1 MNNLGFDSSRWGFVN
16 NIVVG
21 IIALYGIATHNYQVD
36 DTSFF
41 QKAMIELIAP
51 IQRSTLSFKESVSYT
66 FDHYVTIVNTS
77 KKNVELKG
85 KVEELSLELFN
96 LREVEKENFRL
107 KELLEF
113 GKEIPRKKVLA
124 QVVSWD
130 SSNEFKVL
138 RINKGSDH
146 GLLPMSPVITRT
158 GLVGYVF
165 RTSPNY
171 ADILTILDQNNRV
184 DSLVADN
191 RIHGIVEGST
201 GYTCILKYVS
211 RTETLEIGQ
220 EIITAGLGEI
230 YPKGIKVGKISKIDK
245 ENFGIT
251 QKIEITPSVDFHK
264 LEEVVVLLPSKE
276 FAEKISKEKKVF
288 SDVDD
293 ENDDEYEGDTI
304 LDKEVEADL

>member
-1 MNNLGFDSSRWGFVN
+1 MNNLGFDSSRWILVN
-16 NIVVG
+16 NFIVGV
-21 IIALYGIATHNYQVD
+21 IALYGVASHDYRVQE
-36 DTSFF
+36 TSFF
-41 QKAMIELIAP
+41 QKAMIEVLAP
-51 IQRSTLSFKESVSYT
+51 IQRGTLSFKESIAFT
-66 FDHYVTIVNTS
+66 LDHYVTIVNTS
-77 KKNVELKG
+77 KKNVELNK
-85 KVEELSLELFN
+85 KVETLNSKVFTLK
-96 LREVEKENFRL
+96 EVEKENIRL

-138 RINKGSDH
+138 RINKGSNQ
-146 GLLPMSPVITRT
+146 GLQLTSPVITRT

-165 RTSPNY
+165 RLTPNY

-184 DSLVADN
+184 DSLVVDS
-191 RIHGIVEGST
+191 RTHGIVEGDS
-201 GYTCILKYVS
+201 GYTCLLKYVS
-211 RTETLEIGQ
+211 RTEKLEVGQ

-251 QKIEITPSVDFHK
+251 QKIEIKPSVDFHK

-276 FAEKISKEKKVF
+276 LEALARKRKAAAQISLESETDSAENKE
-288 SDVDD
+288 
-293 ENDDEYEGDTI
+293 E
-304 LDKEVEADL
+304 